1 MGADQLESGQ
11 ELDEEELRKR
21 VLQYH
26 QDHVS
31 RMLTWVDVEEQRA
44 VHLGDYKNV
53 VRDLAD
59 SSLDDWVLLR
69 AAMLHVA
76 CSENLNLEHNWWLG
90 QEIYASFEKEF
101 HHLQYVVSRTRADR
115 PTPRFDP
122 QEMFPNYRMTDAD
135 AIYYYSRAALA
146 LLVSREDPG
155 QAIGLFEDLNSIFV
169 PRIRCHLPQGRHSL
183 HLDGELERLP
193 LLYERVGRFEDAL
206 NLTPVSFAHS
216 WSSPSPC
223 EVAVRRLGGW
233 VNQLSGSGSVS
244 TVERCLDKIYEW
256 MESATD
262 VDEEERDRIGE
273 CPTTTRQFWAWYYGN
288 ALGRLIVARTSL
300 RASLLDEIEA
310 GDWEN
315 RWHVAAVLFENS
327 PESWSEYRERALK
340 FYNTSDIEHGQQI
353 FSAWN
358 APRPPHLNPQSD
370 LYWAIRVGFAD
381 AHSEHPSEER
391 GALTGIS
398 DSLQR
403 IETIASS
410 MAQHVLR
417 AERNTDNL
425 LDDVRNRLPPNQQYW
440 FGLLQDESDGL
451 VNRLPQVTTNHL
463 IDALKYK
470 SAEEWDLCIVATTKS
485 VESLFS
491 RIIVPE
497 IQSRTELGELT
508 LALPRGKRSPRR
520 IRHEDWVKNSLS
532 NWARVLSTSRERG
545 LNEPLCLALPRI
557 FPDADLDAIANLSGD
572 LDRIAQLRG
581 SSAHDTGTT
590 NDRKNSRAQELW
602 ELVVSGGSKGFLTR
616 FCSAFGLN
624 RDAQASRNDQT
635 HD

>member
-122 QEMFPNYRMTDAD
+122 QEMFPNYRMTDED

-273 CPTTTRQFWAWYYGN
+273 CPTITRQFWAWYYGN
-288 ALGRLIVARTSL
+288 ALGRLIVARTSSPGL
-300 RASLLDEIEA
+300 LCGRPSSTRSRPGIGRTGGMSRQSCLKTRLSPGAST
-310 GDWEN
+310 
-315 RWHVAAVLFENS
+315 V
-327 PESWSEYRERALK
+327 SEPSSFTTL
-340 FYNTSDIEHGQQI
+340 QI
-353 FSAWN
+353 
-358 APRPPHLNPQSD
+358 
-370 LYWAIRVGFAD
+370 
-381 AHSEHPSEER
+381 
-391 GALTGIS
+391 
-398 DSLQR
+398 
-403 IETIASS
+403 SS
-410 MAQHVLR
+410 MVSR
-417 AERNTDNL
+417 
-425 LDDVRNRLPPNQQYW
+425 
-440 FGLLQDESDGL
+440 
-451 VNRLPQVTTNHL
+451 
-463 IDALKYK
+463 
-470 SAEEWDLCIVATTKS
+470 
-485 VESLFS
+485 FS
-491 RIIVPE
+491 R
-497 IQSRTELGELT
+497 LGMHLDHPT
-508 LALPRGKRSPRR
+508 
-520 IRHEDWVKNSLS
+520 
-532 NWARVLSTSRERG
+532 STPKVTS
-545 LNEPLCLALPRI
+545 
-557 FPDADLDAIANLSGD
+557 
-572 LDRIAQLRG
+572 
-581 SSAHDTGTT
+581 TGPY
-590 NDRKNSRAQELW
+590 
-602 ELVVSGGSKGFLTR
+602 VSGSPTLI
-616 FCSAFGLN
+616 
-624 RDAQASRNDQT
+624 RNIPAKREVP
-635 HD
+635 